1 MRNSE
6 DTVFIRKNDEDLN
19 DLKIRIFNYTA
30 LCLKT
35 NNKYPAYIS
44 LDKADY
50 ERLLEDEVPV
60 IDNGEILGMKVRIRD
75 EKLRR
80 IKKATPKTWR

>member
-6 DTVFIRKNDEDLN
+6 DTVFVHKNDEDLN

-35 NNKYPAYIS
+35 NNKYPVYIS

-60 IDNGEILGMKVRIRD
+60 IDNGEILGMKVRTRD